1 MCWGGAAES
10 RACCPGGRDVGG
22 AWVPDSQVGMAWFLG
37 QAEQGLPLTMN
48 CKPLRKVTERK
59 GKDQDSEGD

>member
-1 MCWGGAAES
+1 M
-10 RACCPGGRDVGG
+10 GG